1 MRSLSPPAN
10 DPVTSA
16 GGQRQMFAFLSVA
29 GVVVTLAGLALVA
42 TGAIPHDAAFDSG
55 TLTAGTIA
63 SVGGLLLI
71 GIGLTVRE
79 LRRIEQV
86 IASGRRPRA
95 AHVDEDQATD
105 VAEAPSQLRVSSPA
119 KPGLTTTQAA
129 TFAAAAHALE
139 DTTSEHLRTRT
150 PSRDRS
156 DEEPAFAEGDAAP
169 VSRLPLRSEDFRE
182 RRDTAAK
189 GYTGNGAT
197 PPRSITDF
205 ETRPRLAGSPATPK
219 AKVFNAF
226 WSGGQRREPPTAAAQ
241 AAAAVA
247 RALPAGAPAPA
258 SQPYSDAVAVPGDQ
272 PSTVTILKSGVIE
285 GMAYTLYSDGS
296 IEAQLPQGT
305 LRFGSIAA
313 LRDHIESKS

>member
-1 MRSLSPPAN
+1 
-10 DPVTSA
+10 
-16 GGQRQMFAFLSVA
+16 MFAFFWVA
-29 GVVVTLAGLALVA
+29 GAVVTLAGVALVA
-42 TGAIPHDAAFDSG
+42 MGVMPRDGTIDSG
-55 TLTAGTIA
+55 ILTAGTIA
-63 SVGGLLLI
+63 AVGGLLLI
-71 GIGLTVRE
+71 GIGMAVRE
-79 LRRIEQV
+79 LRRVERV
-86 IASGRRPRA
+86 IAGRPAHA
-95 AHVDEDQATD
+95 AHVEEDQAAD
-105 VAEAPSQLRVSSPA
+105 FVEAPSQLRISSPA
-119 KPGLTTTQAA
+119 KPGLTTAPAA

-139 DTTSEHLRTRT
+139 DTTSEHLRTRI

-156 DEEPAFAEGDAAP
+156 EDERAFAEGDAAL

-197 PPRSITDF
+197 PPRGITDF

-258 SQPYSDAVAVPGDQ
+258 SQGFPDAVAVPADQ
-272 PSTVTILKSGVIE
+272 PSVVTILKSGVIE

>member
-1 MRSLSPPAN
+1 
-10 DPVTSA
+10 
-16 GGQRQMFAFLSVA
+16 MFAFLWVA

-42 TGAIPHDAAFDSG
+42 TGALPHDAAFDSG

-63 SVGGLLLI
+63 AVGGLLLI
-71 GIGLTVRE
+71 GIGVTVRE

-86 IASGRRPRA
+86 IASGRRRT

-105 VAEAPSQLRVSSPA
+105 FVEAHSQLRVPLAA
-119 KPGLTTTQAA
+119 KPGLTAAQAT

-139 DTTSEHLRTRT
+139 DTTSDHLRTRV

-156 DEEPAFAEGDAAP
+156 EQEPAFGESDAAP
-169 VSRLPLRSEDFRE
+169 LSRLPLRSEDFRE
-182 RRDTAAK
+182 RRDTGVK
-189 GYTGNGAT
+189 GYTGNGVT
-197 PPRSITDF
+197 PPRAITDV

-219 AKVFNAF
+219 AKVLNAV

-247 RALPAGAPAPA
+247 RALPAGAAAPA
-258 SQPYSDAVAVPGDQ
+258 SQAFSDPVAAPGDQ
-272 PSTVTILKSGVIE
+272 PSAVTILKSGVIE

>member
-1 MRSLSPPAN
+1 
-10 DPVTSA
+10 
-16 GGQRQMFAFLSVA
+16 MFAFFWVA
-29 GVVVTLAGLALVA
+29 GAVVTLAGLALVA
-42 TGAIPHDAAFDSG
+42 TGAIPHDGSIDSG
-55 TLTAGTIA
+55 ILTAGTIA
-63 SVGGLLLI
+63 AVGGLLLI
-71 GIGLTVRE
+71 GIGMTVRE

-86 IASGRRPRA
+86 IAGRPPRA
-95 AHVDEDQATD
+95 AHVDEDQGAD
-105 VAEAPSQLRVSSPA
+105 FVEAHSQLRIPSPA
-119 KPGLTTTQAA
+119 KPGLTTAQAA

-139 DTTSEHLRTRT
+139 DTTSEHLRTRIL
-150 PSRDRS
+150 SRDRS
-156 DEEPAFAEGDAAP
+156 EEERAFAEGNAAP

-197 PPRSITDF
+197 PPRAITDVD
-205 ETRPRLAGSPATPK
+205 TRARLAGSPATPK

-226 WSGGQRREPPTAAAQ
+226 WSGGQRRELPTAAAQ

-258 SQPYSDAVAVPGDQ
+258 SQVFPDAVAVPADQ
-272 PSTVTILKSGVIE
+272 PAAVTILKSGVIE